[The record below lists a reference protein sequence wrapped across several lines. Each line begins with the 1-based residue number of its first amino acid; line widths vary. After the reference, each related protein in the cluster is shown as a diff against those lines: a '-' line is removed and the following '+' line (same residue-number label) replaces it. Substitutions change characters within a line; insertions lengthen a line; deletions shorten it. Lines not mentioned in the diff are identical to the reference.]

1 MVPRKQARQTVLTG
15 TLKATVYY
23 QMLQVSINTPVLSC
37 IHIPTPLLKFKHTLP
52 AALRPASQVTVAS
65 NALGNS
71 DQNKYYSDTGI
82 QEQTPESPEI
92 PGTRD
97 NLSTHIQSAV
107 YNPAKGVIGQAAAR
121 ELRPSRKWEVLSHDS
136 CAHKHA
142 THLPS

>member
-23 QMLQVSINTPVLSC
+23 WMLQVSINPPAPSC
-37 IHIPTPLLKFKHTLP
+37 IHIPTPPLKSKHTLP

-71 DQNKYYSDTGI
+71 DQNKHYGDTGI

-92 PGTRD
+92 PGSQR
-97 NLSTHIQSAV
+97 
-107 YNPAKGVIGQAAAR
+107 
-121 ELRPSRKWEVLSHDS
+121 
-136 CAHKHA
+136 
-142 THLPS
+142 